1 MSKLPKFSLLL
12 LSYSEGSQ
20 ALTAHTSKIIEG
32 SAPYLT
38 FDEGLTKE
46 TSTDSLLF
54 IKLQNGRVITP
65 STNTSSATSPISLPY
80 VGNTLGDIDML
91 IPSSVSSVSLN
102 DLVNRYNYWRDDDG
116 DGQGTN
122 GVTATGNISV
132 SFTDRDG
139 SAVSRS
145 DGLSICSAPY
155 RVRLESSGGTLT
167 TQYGVPRSISFSGG
181 TVDYYINPNSPQPVI
196 CSVRPNLKF
205 GTDDYAGPS
214 NIWNPTKGFLVQST
228 SSSSYDR
235 NFPTTGADGLYFDL
249 LIDGVDAS
257 QLSWSVITSGDIT
270 ATVSWTR
277 PRSGTFTSPTG
288 KTIQA
293 DEWIIDKSSY
303 VTRITLRGP
312 SADSTQMQSADPSP
326 LIKPSL
332 PQTFE
337 LVGKDSRGNKVS
349 YGFVLRQWF
358 VNRGS
363 EFKKSSAHKTWC
375 NRLGYSMP
383 KARDLSNSVRGVSRY
398 KRYIGA
404 GLFTEWGYMK
414 GYSDAGFVGSSY
426 FADGYST
433 VHSSTGIIGKDHSN
447 MIGIR
452 RSGYGICTA
461 P

>member
-1 MSKLPKFSLLL
+1 M
-12 LSYSEGSQ
+12 
-20 ALTAHTSKIIEG
+20 ALTTSTSRYIEG

-38 FDEGLTKE
+38 LDGGQTRT
-46 TSTDSLLF
+46 TSTDSFLF
-54 IKLQNGRVITP
+54 IKLRDGTRFTP
-65 STNTSSATSPISLPY
+65 STNPSSSTNPIVLPY
-80 VGNTLGDIDML
+80 AGSTLGDIDMV
-91 IPSSVSSVSLN
+91 IPSSVNSVSLS
-102 DLVNRYNYWRDDDG
+102 DLVTRYNYWGDDDG

-122 GVTATGNISV
+122 GVTASGSISV
-132 SFTDRDG
+132 LFRDKNDNRVNRND
-139 SAVSRS
+139 A
-145 DGLSICSAPY
+145 LSICNAPY
-155 RVRLESSGGTLT
+155 RVTLSSTGGYLQTR
-167 TQYGVPRSISFSGG
+167 YGVPNRTSFSGA

-196 CSVRPNLKF
+196 CSVRLNLKF

-277 PRSGTFTSPTG
+277 PRSGTFTSPRG

-312 SADSTQMQSADPSP
+312 SADSAQMQSADPSP

-337 LVGKDSRGNKVS
+337 LVGRDSRGNKVS

-363 EFKKSSAHKTWC
+363 EFKKSSTHKTWC
-375 NRLGYSMP
+375 KRLGYSMP

-404 GLFTEWGYMK
+404 GLFTEWGYMN
-414 GYSDAGFVGSSY
+414 GYSDAGFVGSFY

-433 VHSSTGIIGKDHSN
+433 VDSGTGIIGKDDSN
-447 MIGIR
+447 MINIR